1 MKFFKNHTVAVVLTI
16 LVIVGCLAYGFWSGT
31 KAPAP
36 ELSDDEYARANYE
49 SYLGWIS
56 DEANLLSAETEKT
69 IAMYNASLDHT
80 YGSIVAVAT
89 VNDLDGRDIG
99 QYAYDLGVE
108 AELGGGDMLLLLD
121 KGSNNW
127 YLQPGADIQNYVDND
142 LRLICTSVMGSG
154 SVNADANTMLPELF
168 KQMSGWYEDAIP
180 LKGDSSAGVAVG
192 LFGLIVVLVFLVIFF
207 AAMGVGRR
215 SLGYGFWGPY
225 WGPIFFPRR
234 YPGGPVRPPRHHDH
248 HDHHGPFGPGGFG
261 GGGFG
266 GGGFGGGGRGGGF
279 GGSGFGGGG
288 FGGGGFGGGGRG
300 GGFGG

>member
-1 MKFFKNHTVAVVLTI
+1 MKFFKNHTVAVVLTV
-16 LVIVGCLAYGFWSGT
+16 LVIAGCLGYSLWSGT
-31 KAPAP
+31 QAPAP

-56 DEANLLSAETEKT
+56 DGADLLSADTEKT

-80 YGSIVAVAT
+80 YGSIVAVVT
-89 VNDLDGRDIG
+89 VSDLGGQDIG
-99 QYAYDLGVE
+99 RYAYDLGVE

-121 KGSNNW
+121 KGTDNW
-127 YLQPGADIQNYVDND
+127 YLQPGADIQDYVDND
-142 LRLICTSVMGSG
+142 LRLIFTDVMGSG
-154 SVNADANTMLPELF
+154 SVAADADTLLPKLF
-168 KQMSGWYEDAIP
+168 GQMTGWYEDAIP
-180 LKGDSSAGVAVG
+180 LKGESSGGAAAGVFA
-192 LFGLIVVLVFLVIFF
+192 LVVVVIFLVIFF

-215 SLGYGFWGPY
+215 GLGYGFWGPY

-234 YPGGPVRPPRHHDH
+234 YPGGPVRPPRRDSHHDR

-279 GGSGFGGGG
+279 GG
-288 FGGGGFGGGGRG
+288 
-300 GGFGG
+300 